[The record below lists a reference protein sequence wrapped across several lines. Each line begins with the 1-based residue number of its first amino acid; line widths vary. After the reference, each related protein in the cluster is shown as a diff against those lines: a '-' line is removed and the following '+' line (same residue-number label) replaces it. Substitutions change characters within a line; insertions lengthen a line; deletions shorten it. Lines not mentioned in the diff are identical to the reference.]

1 MEKEEKKK
9 VSVLVPCFNEIENI
23 KCFAEELLQLFQE
36 KLNQYDYEIVFIDNC
51 STDGTKEVLEGLCRN
66 SFRIKAIFNA
76 RNFGWSNSTFHGLRQ
91 MNGDCA
97 ILMCA
102 DFQDPIELL
111 PQFLSEWEKGYQIV
125 AGIKRQSA
133 ENFFLWS
140 MRSLYYKFIRK
151 VSSVD
156 QIEHF
161 FGFGL
166 YDKTFLSVLRQLD
179 DSAPFLRG
187 IVAELGSRRKDV
199 YYVQPRRRF
208 GKSHF
213 NLYNLY
219 DFAMQGFTS
228 YTKAGLRLATFVGFL
243 FSAVTMLIALFYFVS
258 KILWWDAF
266 QVGIAPVVIGMFFLG
281 SIQLFFLG
289 LLGEYI
295 LSINARV
302 MHRPLVVEEKRINFD
317 N

>member
-1 MEKEEKKK
+1 METIVQRKK

-23 KCFAEELLQLFQE
+23 RDFAEALLQLFTEQ
-36 KLNQYDYEIVFIDNC
+36 LRQYEYEIVFIDNC
-51 STDGTKEVLEGLCRN
+51 STDGTREALEELCQNN
-66 SFRIKAIFNA
+66 SRLKAIFNA
-76 RNFGWSNSTFHGLRQ
+76 RNFGWSNSTFHGLQQ
-91 MNGDCA
+91 MTGDCA

-111 PQFLSEWEKGYQIV
+111 PTFLSEWEKGYQIV
-125 AGIKRQSA
+125 AGIKNQS
-133 ENFFLWS
+133 EEVFILWLL
-140 MRSLYYKFIRK
+140 RSLYYKLIRK
-151 VSSVD
+151 LSSVD
-156 QIEHF
+156 QVEHF

-166 YDKTFLSVLRQLD
+166 YDKSFLSVLRQLD

-199 YYVQPRRRF
+199 YYVQPRRRA

-213 NLYNLY
+213 NFYHLY

-228 YTKAGLRLATFVGFL
+228 YTKAGLRLATFAGFL

-258 KILWWDAF
+258 KIFWWDAF
-266 QVGIAPVVIGMFFLG
+266 QVGIAPIVIGMFFLG

-289 LLGEYI
+289 LLGEYV
-295 LSINARV
+295 LSINVRV
-302 MHRPLVVEEKRINFD
+302 MKRPLVVEEKRINF
-317 N
+317 